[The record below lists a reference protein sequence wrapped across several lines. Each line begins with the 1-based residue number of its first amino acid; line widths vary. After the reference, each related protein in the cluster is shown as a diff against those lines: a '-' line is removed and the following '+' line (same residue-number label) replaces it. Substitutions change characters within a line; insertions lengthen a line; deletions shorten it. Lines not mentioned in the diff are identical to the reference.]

1 MTSRSAAQ
9 ARIRALAIPVV
20 LAIASLPPRAGAAP
34 PDAPDHVFRSPP
46 AEPSPAPALPP
57 LPIPRVA
64 AGNGYRAVDPYPA
77 IPDPGRPAQSGA
89 IPRLVGRA
97 DGKDVLAFPLAHT
110 RVSARVA
117 GNVARVEVMQRYDN
131 PSDRRLEA
139 IYAFPLPENAAVVD
153 MTFQIGSR
161 VVQSEV
167 RRREEARATYE
178 AARREG
184 RTAALTEQE
193 RPNLFT
199 QSVANVPPHESIFVV
214 LRYVHEVPFLDG
226 RYRFVFPTTIGPR
239 YIPGA
244 PAGRAGPGWSPD
256 TDQVPDASR
265 VTPPVVPP
273 GYRSAHD
280 LELLVQLT
288 PGDAFADVSAR
299 SHRIVTGLD
308 GAGAR
313 LVALDEQDR
322 VPDKDFVLSYRPAG
336 REPEARAL
344 VERERGEDFLL
355 LFVQPPAEVQP
366 AMIRPREVVF
376 LVDKSGSMMGRPIE
390 TVKALVARA
399 LHALGPDDTFQ
410 LIAFDGATEPQTAA
424 AQPNDPAAIAR
435 AEAWLSRLRGGGGTE
450 MLAGIRAALRTPADP
465 RRLRMVVFC
474 TDGYIGNE
482 AAVIEAVQRERG
494 DARVFGFGIGS
505 SVNRYLIEGVARAG
519 RGVAEVIGPRDPVD
533 EAVARLFLRLDRP
546 VLTDL
551 QLTVEGAQLSDLSPA
566 LLPDLF
572 AGQPLV
578 VAARVRGGAPTAAV
592 LRGRLGGAGWSRR
605 LAVTSAPQHAASPLA
620 GTLWARRRIDE
631 LQHLAPGAPA
641 KQEVEEVV
649 SLGLRFN
656 LVTPY
661 TSFVAVE
668 RELLVDPRLALAT
681 VLVPNEL
688 PEGVSHEGIF
698 GPARVQVFPARVKPG
713 DPELWIA
720 AAPTARGVKVKLPF
734 EDAWRDATRDGERW
748 VLRFLVPPGQPD
760 GSYAAE
766 IAIAHFDG
774 REERATASIRV
785 DTSAA
790 AVAVLSAPSSVEPG
804 GTIALRLKPAL
815 PLGRIPG
822 LLGRPGGLANALKG
836 EMELK
841 EILVRAPWGALAR
854 ARMEGAL
861 GVWTVELPVPADA
874 ATGDATLEIVASDAA
889 GNVSRRRVPVA
900 IGAAAPVE
908 RLSGIGGIVAGIVL
922 LGAAL
927 LAMALLFVKMGGP
940 VPAPPCPPLAPALRR
955 RAPTRVLDRFPQP
968 REPGLKV

>member
-20 LAIASLPPRAGAAP
+20 LAFASLPPPVGAAL
-34 PDAPDHVFRSPP
+34 PDASDHVFRSPP

-64 AGNGYRAVDPYPA
+64 AGNGFRAVDPYPA

-244 PAGRAGPGWSPD
+244 PAGHAGPGWSPG

-410 LIAFDGATEPQTAA
+410 LIAFDGATESQTPA

-465 RRLRMVVFC
+465 RRLRMIVFC

-874 ATGDATLEIVASDAA
+874 ATGDVSLEIVASDAA

-900 IGAAAPVE
+900 IGAAARVE

-922 LGAAL
+922 LAAAL
-927 LAMALLFVKMGGP
+927 LAMALL
-940 VPAPPCPPLAPALRR
+940 LAPALRR
-955 RAPTRVLDRFPQP
+955 RAPTLVLARIPQP